1 MNPEVG
7 EALAEVKKTNV
18 AQLPIRV
25 IDSTNKSDVTAHDRI
40 VTLVE
45 KMLYLHQQRAALKT
59 PHEQTALDRQI
70 SATDTQIDRLVYDLY
85 GLTEE
90 EIKLVEGT

>member
-25 IDSTNKSDVTAHDRI
+25 IDPTNKIDVATHNQI

-45 KMLYLHQQRAALKT
+45 KMLDLHRQRAAVRT
-59 PHEQTALDRQI
+59 PHEQTALDR
-70 SATDTQIDRLVYDLY
+70 
-85 GLTEE
+85 
-90 EIKLVEGT
+90 